1 MDAYCPHLGAN
12 MAVGGK
18 VVNNDC
24 LECPFHGWQFS
35 GETGKLVNIPYAKKG
50 NKSTKLFKTFS
61 LERCVIVDIIFNKI
75 FWQI

>member
-18 VVNNDC
+18 VVNTDC

-35 GETGKLVNIPYAKKG
+35 GETGKLVNIPYAKKSKC
-50 NKSTKLFKTFS
+50 NFKTG
-61 LERCVIVDIIFNKI
+61 VVFNQEFPPTQK
-75 FWQI
+75 